1 MVRIEINGIPIEAQ
15 DGAMVIEAAD
25 QAGIV
30 IPRFCY
36 HKKLS
41 IAANCR
47 MCLVE
52 VEKVGKP
59 LPACATP
66 VTDGMKVYT
75 RSPKAL
81 AAQRSVM
88 EFLLIN
94 HPLDCPICDQGGE
107 CDLQEMAMGFGED
120 ISRYQEGKRVV
131 PDKDIGPLIA
141 TDMTRCIH
149 CTRCVRFGQEIAGM
163 WELGATGRGE
173 HTRIG
178 TYVEGTVDSEL
189 SGNVIDLCP
198 VGALTSK
205 PYRYTARPWELIARE
220 SVSPHDCVGAN
231 LKVDVRGQRV
241 MRVLPRENEAVNET
255 WLADRDRYSYTALG
269 AEGRLTAPMIKKN
282 GKWVESDW
290 DEALT
295 YAAEGLQRVVK
306 QHGAEQLGAL
316 GGYTATVE
324 ELYLLQR
331 LARGV
336 GSSNIDHRLR
346 QVDFRD
352 QEVAPPFP
360 WVGQPLAD
368 IETAD
373 AILLVGSNVRK
384 EQPLIGLRVR
394 KAGLAGADISVI
406 NPLDYD
412 FVFPMTSK
420 VIAPPTEMVAALA
433 GVAKA
438 LTELTGDAAPE
449 GLDAVVAKYP
459 VDESHKRIAQSLR
472 DGQRATVLLGNLA
485 AYHPAQ
491 AELRALAALVARL
504 SDARFGQLAEGG
516 NSAGAWLAG
525 AVPHRREGA
534 QPSGQPG
541 RDWRAMF
548 AEGLKGYVLL
558 GTEPEYDCIDSG
570 AALAALGQA
579 EFVVSLSAYAD
590 QTMRDYADVL
600 LPIALFPETG
610 GTFVNG
616 EGRWQ
621 SFAGC
626 TPPPGEA
633 RPAWKILR
641 VLGNLFD
648 LPGFGYMSVDE
659 VREEVRGACRDI
671 EPGAETPWCAPA
683 VPVADEGLVH
693 ITDFSIYA
701 GDPMVRRAE
710 PLQQTTDGREAAV
723 RIHPE
728 TAREAALVEAAQ
740 VRVCQGGETTLPLV
754 IDERVPAGCV
764 YIPAGQRGTLG
775 LGPGAGTV
783 ELEPA

>member
-1 MVRIEINGIPIEAQ
+1 MVRIEINGTPIEAQ

-131 PDKDIGPLIA
+131 PDKNIGPLIA

-205 PYRYTARPWELIARE
+205 PYRYTARPWELIAHE

-231 LKVDVRGQRV
+231 LKVNVRGQRV

-255 WLADRDRYSYTALG
+255 WLADRDRYSYTALA

-295 YAAEGLQRVVK
+295 YAAEGLQRVVQ

-331 LARGV
+331 LVRGV
-336 GSSNIDHRLR
+336 GSGNIDHRLR
-346 QVDFRD
+346 QIDFRD
-352 QEVAPPFP
+352 QDAAPPFP

-412 FVFPMTSK
+412 FVFPVASRLIT
-420 VIAPPTEMVAALA
+420 PPAEMVAALA

-438 LTELTGDAAPE
+438 LTQLTGEAAPE
-449 GLDAVVAKYP
+449 GLDAVTAKYP
-459 VDESHKRIAQSLR
+459 VDEAHKRIAQSLH

-491 AELRALAALVARL
+491 AELRALAALIARL
-504 SDARFGQLAEGG
+504 AGARLGQLAEGG

-534 QPSGQPG
+534 QPASQAG
-541 RDWRAMF
+541 RDWRTMF
-548 AEGLKGYVLL
+548 ADGLKGYLLL
-558 GTEPEYDCIDSG
+558 GTEPEQDCIDSG
-570 AALAALGQA
+570 AALAALAQA
-579 EFVVSLSAYAD
+579 EFVVSLAAYAD
-590 QTMRDYADVL
+590 ETTRDYADVL
-600 LPIALFPETG
+600 LPTALFPETG

-659 VREEVRGACRDI
+659 VREEVRAACAHI
-671 EPGAETPWCAPA
+671 EPSAEMPWRAPTAAAPA
-683 VPVADEGLVH
+683 EGLMR
-693 ITDFSIYA
+693 IADFPIYA
-701 GDPMVRRAE
+701 TDAMVRRAE
-710 PLQQTTDGREAAV
+710 PLQQTADGRATAA

-728 TAREAALVEAAQ
+728 TARQNGVAEAAQ
-740 VRVCQGGETTLPLV
+740 VRVRQGGEATLALTL
-754 IDERVPAGCV
+754 DERVPVGCV
-764 YIPAGQRGTLG
+764 YIAAGQRETLG
-775 LGPGAGTV
+775 LGAGTL